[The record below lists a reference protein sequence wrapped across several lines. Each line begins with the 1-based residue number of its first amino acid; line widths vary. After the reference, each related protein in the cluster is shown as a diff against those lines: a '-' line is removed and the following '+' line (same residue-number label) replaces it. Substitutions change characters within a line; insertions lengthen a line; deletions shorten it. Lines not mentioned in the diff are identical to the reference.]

1 MTDQADDDPDPA
13 TDADPDSTAEADP
26 DPAADADPD
35 PTAGEVSDADV
46 GIDPDADRHEYDSDA
61 DHAFPD
67 ERLNEVLA
75 RLLSD
80 EEIVAYLEAQN
91 VNPVAR
97 KGYNDHGAKHVE
109 IVRDRALRLYDL
121 IKAGGVEFNGAR
133 QQGLAEAD
141 EPVIIALAATLHDIG
156 HVVHR
161 HDHPYYSIPL
171 AADLLDDLLP
181 AFYDV
186 ADQVRVKAEVLHA
199 ILCHHTE
206 EQPLTLEAGVVRI
219 ADGLDMERGR
229 SRVPYEE
236 GGRGINTVS
245 SQAIERVS
253 LREGDEIPVQ
263 VVIRMNNA
271 AGVYQVDSLLK
282 AKIEGSLLEDCV
294 RTVAI
299 NTHSDG
305 TEENGSIVDRIEL

>member
-1 MTDQADDDPDPA
+1 MSDPSDDARASSADDAPA
-13 TDADPDSTAEADP
+13 TRDETGGDVSPPRD
-26 DPAADADPD
+26 AADG
-35 PTAGEVSDADV
+35 AG
-46 GIDPDADRHEYDSDA
+46 RHEYDPDA

-67 ERLNEVLA
+67 DRLNEVLD
-75 RLLSD
+75 RITSD
-80 EEIVAYLEAQN
+80 PEIVAYLEAQN

-97 KGYNDHGAKHVE
+97 KGYNDHGTKHVE

-121 IKAGGVEFNGAR
+121 LKSGGVEFNGAR
-133 QQGLAEAD
+133 QQGLDEAD
-141 EPVIIALAATLHDIG
+141 EPVIVALAATLHDIG

-186 ADQVRVKAEVLHA
+186 GGRVRMKSEVLHA

-206 EQPLTLEAGVVRI
+206 EQPLTSEAGVVRI

-253 LREGDEIPVQ
+253 LREGDETPVQ

-282 AKIEGSLLEDCV
+282 AKIDGSLLEDRI

-305 TEENGSIVDRIEL
+305 TDENGPIVDRIEL

>member
-1 MTDQADDDPDPA
+1 MTDPSDPAIDPDEPGPA
-13 TDADPDSTAEADP
+13 SEGDAADPDL
-26 DPAADADPD
+26 DAD
-35 PTAGEVSDADV
+35 T
-46 GIDPDADRHEYDSDA
+46 DADRHEYDPESE
-61 DHAFPD
+61 HAFPD
-67 ERLNEVLA
+67 ARLNEVLDRIA
-75 RLLSD
+75 SD
-80 EEIVAYLEAQN
+80 AEITAYLEAQN
-91 VNPVAR
+91 VNPVDR

-121 IKAGGVEFNGAR
+121 LKDGGVEFNGAR
-133 QQGLAEAD
+133 QQGLDEAD

-181 AFYDV
+181 SFYGV
-186 ADQVRVKAEVLHA
+186 PDQVRVKAEVLHA

-253 LREGDEIPVQ
+253 LRKGEKTPVQ

-282 AKIEGSLLEDCV
+282 AKMEGSLLED
-294 RTVAI
+294 RIQTIAI
-299 NTHSDG
+299 NTHSDEDG
-305 TEENGSIVDRIEL
+305 ATSIVDRIEL

>member
-1 MTDQADDDPDPA
+1 MSDFSDDDSA
-13 TDADPDSTAEADP
+13 AENAP
-26 DPAADADPD
+26 DPAADDA
-35 PTAGEVSDADV
+35 PTAREGIDADT
-46 GIDPDADRHEYDSDA
+46 DADRHEYDPEV

-75 RLLSD
+75 RLTSD
-80 EEIVAYLEAQN
+80 EAVLAYLEAQN

-121 IKAGGVEFNGAR
+121 LKSGGVEFNGAR
-133 QQGLAEAD
+133 QQGLDEAD
-141 EPVIIALAATLHDIG
+141 EAVIVALAATLHDIG

-186 ADQVRVKAEVLHA
+186 GDQIRVKAEVLHA

-253 LREGDEIPVQ
+253 LREGDETPVQ

-282 AKIEGSLLEDCV
+282 AKIDGSLLEEQV
-294 RTVAI
+294 RTIAI
-299 NTHSDG
+299 NTHNDG
-305 TEENGSIVDRIEL
+305 QDGNGSIVDRVEL

>member
-1 MTDQADDDPDPA
+1 MSDPADD
-13 TDADPDSTAEADP
+13 T
-26 DPAADADPD
+26 PD
-35 PTAGEVSDADV
+35 PTEDAPDPTDGARE
-46 GIDPDADRHEYDSDA
+46 GIGADPDADRHEYDPDA

-67 ERLNEVLA
+67 DRLNEVMSWLT
-75 RLLSD
+75 SD
-80 EEIVAYLEAQN
+80 EEVLAYLEAQN

-121 IKAGGVEFNGAR
+121 LKSGGVEFNGAR
-133 QQGLAEAD
+133 QQGLDEAD
-141 EPVIIALAATLHDIG
+141 EPVIVALAATLHDIG

-171 AADLLDDLLP
+171 AADLLDDLL
-181 AFYDV
+181 ADFYGV

-253 LREGDEIPVQ
+253 LREGDETPVQ

-282 AKIEGSLLEDCV
+282 AKIDGSLLEDRI

-305 TEENGSIVDRIEL
+305 NDGNGPIVDRVEL